1 MSSRKTDAI
10 LVPEKYAD
18 LPGLLHHN
26 QSQPEPEL
34 KRRAQDRVLDLFHDM
49 AQRVPAYRDFLSAHG
64 ISPSKIKTLADFQT
78 VPTIDKQN
86 YLRAHSLESLCWDG
100 DFKNRSWVI
109 ASTSGS
115 TGTPFYF
122 PREKSQDMQYAGT
135 AELYLRSNFQI
146 HERSTLYIDAF
157 PLGPWIGGIFT
168 YEVIR
173 TIAQKPGYAL
183 SIINTGVDKQE
194 IIHAVKKFGQ
204 HFDQIIIGCYAP
216 FLKDALDDGVRQ
228 GVDWKKYN
236 LRFIFSAEGFSET
249 FRDYVAETAGLK
261 NPHLDT
267 LNHYGTVDQGT
278 LAHETPLSILIRRL
292 ALKTPDLYAN
302 IFPVRHKLPTLCQYD
317 PELFYFEEV
326 AQGLLCSS
334 YSGLPLVRYD
344 LKDRGGV
351 IGFEEMMARLADFG
365 IDIEKECDEAGIAH
379 TVWKWPFVFVYE
391 RSDLSASLYA
401 FLVYPETVR
410 KALQEL
416 ELRNR
421 VTGKFAMMTRF
432 DQANDQ
438 YLEINVELKGGE
450 QAHAGLNENIQQ
462 AVTRWLL
469 EENSEFRKTHA
480 ELGHRIAPRIVLL
493 PYEDPSYFKP
503 GRKQQ
508 WVVRSAS

>member
-1 MSSRKTDAI
+1 MSERKHVDL
-10 LVPEKYAD
+10 LVPEKYAN
-18 LPGLLHHN
+18 PPRLLE
-26 QSQPEPEL
+26 QIQTQPEPEL
-34 KRRAQDRVLDLFHDM
+34 WQNAEDRVLRLFHDM
-49 AQRVPAYRDFLSAHG
+49 AQRVPAYTDFLSMHG
-64 ISPSKIKTLADFQT
+64 VNPSNIKTLSDFRT

-86 YLRAHSLESLCWDG
+86 YLRTNSLESLCWDG
-100 DFKNRSWVI
+100 DFKSRSWVI

-115 TGTPFYF
+115 TGAPFYF

-173 TIAQKPGYAL
+173 TIAQKPDYAL
-183 SIINTGVDKQE
+183 SIITTGVDK
-194 IIHAVKKFGQ
+194 
-204 HFDQIIIGCYAP
+204 
-216 FLKDALDDGVRQ
+216 Q

-236 LRFIFSAEGFSET
+236 LRFIFSAEGFSEN
-249 FRDYVAETAGLK
+249 FRDYVTEVAGLK
-261 NPHLDT
+261 NAHLDT

-278 LAHETPLSILIRRL
+278 LAHETPLSILIRRI
-292 ALKTPDLYAN
+292 AIKAPALYAN
-302 IFPVRHKLPTLCQYD
+302 LFPVRHKLPTLCQYD

-351 IGFEEMMARLADFG
+351 ITFDEMMRRLASAG
-365 IDIEKECDEAGIAH
+365 VDIAKELTKAGIAQ

-391 RSDLSASLYA
+391 RSDLAASLYA

-410 KALQEL
+410 KALQEM
-416 ELRNR
+416 ELQNR

-432 DQANDQ
+432 DPGNNQ

-450 QAHAGLNENIQQ
+450 QAHSGLGENIQR

-469 EENSEFRKTHA
+469 KENSEFRKTHA

-493 PYEDPSYFKP
+493 PYEDPSHFKP

-508 WVVRSAS
+508 WVVRSA